1 MAGAAAICVEDE
13 AACAAAECA
22 GIEKL
27 DLAGGGGGAEGKA
40 GVAGGGGKRS
50 VYLMD
55 CTPVWGCASTRGR
68 SAEMEDA
75 CVAAPRFADVPVRL
89 LASRRDLDGLGLDA
103 DELRLPAHMVGVFD
117 GHGGAE
123 VANYCRER
131 LQVLLSQELGQLGK
145 DLGEVSELDMKE
157 HWDELFSKCFQRLD
171 DEVSGRVSRLVGG
184 VEESTLVAPENVG
197 TTAVVAVMCSSH
209 LVVANCGDSRV
220 VLCRGKEPVA
230 LSIDHKPDR
239 KDERARIEALGG
251 KVIQWNGYRV
261 SGILAMSRSIGDR
274 YLKPF
279 VISKPEVTV
288 IPRAK
293 DDDCLILASDGLW
306 DVVSNEEACKVAR
319 RQIQL
324 WHKNN
329 GVTASLCDEG
339 DESTDPAAQSAAD
352 YLMRLALKKGTEDNI
367 TVIVVDLKPRKKLK
381 NNS

>member
-1 MAGAAAICVEDE
+1 
-13 AACAAAECA
+13 
-22 GIEKL
+22 
-27 DLAGGGGGAEGKA
+27 
-40 GVAGGGGKRS
+40 
-50 VYLMD
+50 
-55 CTPVWGCASTRGR
+55 
-68 SAEMEDA
+68 
-75 CVAAPRFADVPVRL
+75 
-89 LASRRDLDGLGLDA
+89 
-103 DELRLPAHMVGVFD
+103 
-117 GHGGAE
+117 
-123 VANYCRER
+123 
-131 LQVLLSQELGQLGK
+131 VLLSQELGRLGK
-145 DLGEVSELDMKE
+145 DLGEVDMKE
-157 HWDELFSKCFQRLD
+157 HWDELFSKCFQRVD

-184 VEESTLVAPENVG
+184 VQESRPVAPENVG
-197 TTAVVAVMCSSH
+197 STAVVVVVCSSH

-220 VLCRGKEPVA
+220 VLCRGKEPEA

-279 VISKPEVTV
+279 VIPKPEVTV

-306 DVVSNEEACKVAR
+306 DVVSNEEACKAAR

-352 YLMRLALKKGTEDNI
+352 YLMRLALKKGTEDNV

>member
-1 MAGAAAICVEDE
+1 MAAAAAICVEDE

-27 DLAGGGGGAEGKA
+27 DLAGGGGG
-40 GVAGGGGKRS
+40 GVAEAKVGGGKRS

-55 CTPVWGCASTRGR
+55 CAPVWGIASTRGR

-75 CVAAPRFADVPVRL
+75 CAAAPRFADVPVRL

-103 DELRLPAHMVGVFD
+103 DALRLPAHLFGVFD

-131 LQVLLSQELGQLGK
+131 LQVLLSQELRR
-145 DLGEVSELDMKE
+145 LGEDLKEVGEVDMKE

-184 VEESTLVAPENVG
+184 VQEPRTVAPENVG
-197 TTAVVAVMCSSH
+197 STAVVAVVCSSH
-209 LVVANCGDSRV
+209 LVIANCGDSRV
-220 VLCRGKEPVA
+220 VLCRGKEPA
-230 LSIDHKPDR
+230 AWSTDHKPDR

-279 VISKPEVTV
+279 VIPKPEVTV

-329 GVTASLCDEG
+329 GATASLCDEG